1 VARRVVIIGLL
12 LVAAVFLWPI
22 GDDLVRQLPSIL
34 LRRSPH
40 DVYTRKLRADGL
52 DRTAPGLA
60 WLADSERALREPV
73 EAGMVHAGAG
83 RFDAARTAYGWRFQV
98 RRGQRITIAVA
109 SPVAVFIDLF
119 RHDDGERVASAAS
132 GSSTLVYGVNADAD
146 VVARIQAPLDAAD
159 VPFRVLQRADATLAF
174 PVQGVTP
181 RAVGGGFGEGRDGGR
196 RRHEGIDIFAPR
208 GTPALAAVDGWV
220 TAQTTNR
227 LGGNVVWIWS
237 MRHRVGLY
245 YAHLDRHAVSP
256 GARVRAGDVVGY
268 VGTTG
273 NARGTS
279 PHLHFGVYAPPDGAV
294 DPLPFVCDAPCGER
308 LMQPDRLPS
317 HGTEVKDD
325 S

>member
-1 VARRVVIIGLL
+1 VVRRVVIVGLL
-12 LVAAVFLWPI
+12 LVAAVFIWPI
-22 GDDLVRQLPSIL
+22 ADDLVRQLPSML

-40 DVYTRKLRADGL
+40 DIYTRQLRADGL

-60 WLADSERALREPV
+60 WLADAERTLREPV
-73 EAGMVHAGAG
+73 DAGMTHTRSG
-83 RFDAARTAYGWRFQV
+83 RFDAASTAYGWRFQV
-98 RRGQRITIAVA
+98 RRGQRVTIEVA
-109 SPVAVFIDLF
+109 SPSRVFIDLF
-119 RHDDGERVASAAS
+119 RRDDGQRLASAAS
-132 GSSTLVYGVNADAD
+132 GSATLSYAVTTDED
-146 VVARIQAPLDAAD
+146 VIARVQAPIDAGHA
-159 VPFRVLQRADATLAF
+159 FRIAQRAEATLRF

-181 RAVGGGFGEGRDGGR
+181 RAVGGGFGEGRDRGR

-208 GTPALAAVDGWV
+208 GTPAVAAMDGWV

-237 MRHRVGLY
+237 LRRRVSLY

-256 GARVRAGDVVGY
+256 GDRVRAGDVVGY

-273 NARGTS
+273 NARGTA
-279 PHLHFGVYAPPDGAV
+279 PHLHFGVYGPPDGAV

-317 HGTEVKDD
+317 RRTEVEND